1 MITYRIATEL
11 GPVRVVTDGIYRP
24 GPPIIWLHGWTLSPW
39 GWVALMPPA
48 LRTRRHWY
56 ALSLPGHLPDEDGP
70 LTPLLT
76 PERLAEALAQAI
88 QDLCGETPVQVV
100 GHSLGGFWGL
110 CLAVHRPSRLER
122 LVLVS
127 SFARGRLSGALA
139 RVQQMA
145 DHGAGRWLF
154 RLGYRWLTARPE
166 RWRRLLVR
174 LSGRP
179 EAWQETA
186 GQVFFESV
194 YPDAKRYRP
203 DVLLQLAAAMAHM
216 DLTEQLASVQC
227 PVLMIAGESDPVVP
241 VTHVREMADRLPKA
255 RLEVLPGV
263 GHVPIVEAPEAVCAL
278 LEQFLSVE
286 KPLSV

>member
-24 GPPIIWLHGWTLSPW
+24 GPPLVWLHGWTLSPW

-48 LRTRRHWY
+48 LRTQRRWY

-70 LTPLLT
+70 RTPPLT
-76 PERLAEALAQAI
+76 PERLAAALAQAI
-88 QDLCGETPVQVV
+88 QDLCGEAPVQVV

-110 CLAVHRPSRLER
+110 CLAVHRPTRLER

-139 RVQQMA
+139 RVQLA
-145 DHGAGRWLF
+145 DHGVGRVLF

-166 RWRRLLVR
+166 RWRRLLAR

-227 PVLMIAGESDPVVP
+227 PVLMIAGERDPVVP
-241 VTHVREMADRLPKA
+241 VAHAREMADRLPKA

-263 GHVPIVEAPEAVCAL
+263 GHVPVVEAPEAMCAL

>member
-39 GWVALMPPA
+39 GWVALMPSSM
-48 LRTRRHWY
+48 RTRRRWY
-56 ALSLPGHLPDEDGP
+56 ALSLPGHLPEANDSLP
-70 LTPLLT
+70 PLLT
-76 PERLAEALAQAI
+76 PERLAQALAQAL

-110 CLAVHRPSRLER
+110 CLAVHRPTCLER

-139 RVQQMA
+139 RVQRLA
-145 DHGAGRWLF
+145 EHGVGRALF

-186 GQVFFESV
+186 GQVFFEGV

-203 DVLLQLAAAMAHM
+203 DALLQLAAAVAHM

-227 PVLMIAGESDPVVP
+227 PVLMIAGEKDPVVP
-241 VTHVREMADRLPKA
+241 VAHVRAMAKRLPEAEQK
-255 RLEVLPGV
+255 LLPDA
-263 GHVPIVEAPEAVCAL
+263 GHFPMVEASEVVSAL
-278 LEQFLSVE
+278 LEQFLSAE